1 MILHLGLHP
10 GTVLGST
17 SPITSTDYRYFKV
30 VSSHLLINQRKV
42 LSILAAE
49 LLYIITSMYMMNF
62 WGNCASGGVVSWILT
77 ASLLCWSGW
86 CAGEEGSL
94 AITSCSPPP
103 CSPQGPRTS
112 ILQPILAGT
121 ALHMLLWLPICM
133 EHRLSLQK
141 CRWLHLEE
149 PCWPPALMNGKKA
162 PPWCQGVG
170 WSLLSD
176 QHTYL

>member
-1 MILHLGLHP
+1 
-10 GTVLGST
+10 
-17 SPITSTDYRYFKV
+17 
-30 VSSHLLINQRKV
+30 
-42 LSILAAE
+42 
-49 LLYIITSMYMMNF
+49 MNF

-141 CRWLHLEE
+141 CRWLHLDGALLATCPDEWEE
-149 PCWPPALMNGKKA
+149 GTSMVPGSWMEHVIRPAHLSLEKSLSCTGHYPKLLRRGSAGGKKLSKDMEA
-162 PPWCQGVG
+162 K
-170 WSLLSD
+170 SRKLLQASFLLINSNASPGD
-176 QHTYL
+176 